1 MKRPEVPVR
10 RIGIEVVVLQALEQ
24 YLGDR
29 PQSDKRAADLHE
41 RIVVLLDAQGLLRGD
56 AG

>member
-29 PQSDKRAADLHE
+29 PQSDKIAADLHA
-41 RIVVLLDAQGLLRGD
+41 RIVDMLESQGLL
-56 AG
+56 